1 MQLGM
6 LVRKWFGAF
15 VGLFE
20 NTFGISPTEGAL
32 TQLFLVMSLKVER
45 EGIRGWYFVP
55 IAKEMVRDKLV
66 TSELAAKL

>member
-1 MQLGM
+1 M
-6 LVRKWFGAF
+6 LVRKRFVAF
-15 VGLFE
+15 VGRIG

-32 TQLFLVMSLKVER
+32 TQLFLVTSPKVER